1 MRHILSAIVVVLGA
15 SPLYAEPT
23 PIDWPDLIDQS
34 VQSYEDPFLDL
45 DYEQVEDLRQ
55 VVALQA
61 EMDGGKLSPETGTQ
75 LDEFKAALSAQG
87 IDADWLISQR
97 WIVAERRELASAAGN
112 AALDGETISLGGFA
126 IPAPP
131 DEDGTA
137 MAYLVPERG
146 MCSHVPPPPPNQM
159 VRLRLSDGW
168 APARIHEPIV
178 VTGRINID
186 PSDRQM
192 MVVDGFISMNATFS
206 MDVDEVQTFGQSDKA
221 EAPATNDWAQ
231 SLAEGFQTGRKSGV
245 TGQ

>member
-1 MRHILSAIVVVLGA
+1 MRHILSAIVVVLGV

-23 PIDWPDLIDQS
+23 PIDWPDLIDQD

-45 DYEQVEDLRQ
+45 DYKQVEDLRR

-61 EMDGGKLSPETGTQ
+61 ELDGGTPSPETGTQ
-75 LDEFKAALSAQG
+75 LNEVKAELSAQG

-97 WIVAERRELASAAGN
+97 WAVAERRELASAAGN
-112 AALDGETISLGGFA
+112 AALDGEPISLGGFA

-168 APARIHEPIV
+168 APARMHEPIV

-186 PSDRQM
+186 PSDLQM
-192 MVVDGFISMNATFS
+192 VVVDGFISMRATFS
-206 MDVDEVQTFGQSDKA
+206 MDVDEVQTFGQSDKT
-221 EAPATNDWAQ
+221 EPPATNDWAK
-231 SLAEGFQTGRKSGV
+231 SLADGFQTGTKSRV

>member
-1 MRHILSAIVVVLGA
+1 MRHILSTIVVVLGVG
-15 SPLYAEPT
+15 PLHAEPT

-45 DYEQVEDLRQ
+45 DYEQVDDLRR
-55 VVALQA
+55 VVTLQA
-61 EMDGGKLSPETGTQ
+61 ELDGGKPSPETGTQ
-75 LDEFKAALSAQG
+75 LEKVKAELSAQG

-97 WIVAERRELASAAGN
+97 GIVAERRELASAAGN
-112 AALDGETISLGGFA
+112 VALDGETITLGGFA

-131 DEDGTA
+131 DEDGSA

-178 VTGRINID
+178 LTGRINID

-206 MDVDEVQTFGQSDKA
+206 MDVHEVQTFGQSDKA
-221 EAPATNDWAQ
+221 EAPATNDWAK
-231 SLAEGFQTGRKSGV
+231 SLADGFQTGAKSGV
-245 TGQ
+245 TAQ